1 MTKEDCLNQARQH
14 KKTGDEKASKR
25 YYDGDDYYVASLY
38 FLAAEKFEEVINC
51 MEKWLVIRKR
61 IVRQTANDKQY
72 KNLKM
77 GWILTEVQQYEE
89 LLEFLKNERLV
100 RKLGQLL
107 FSKPSPITN
116 DMLTAISYTRF
127 DESGRRIVRLL
138 AARKRILQLFNSL
151 KRLCWIPGKNCVCGN
166 ILCHNTACAN
176 QGVFTNYNSRKY

>member
-51 MEKWLVIRKR
+51 MEKWLVIQKR
-61 IVRQTANDKQY
+61 IVRQVANDKQY

-127 DESGRRIVRLL
+127 DESGRRIVRITPEVPIR
-138 AARKRILQLFNSL
+138 AVFPPKVAPLFYMYIAPKSKTIKQVRMNLSYL
-151 KRLCWIPGKNCVCGN
+151 
-166 ILCHNTACAN
+166 
-176 QGVFTNYNSRKY
+176 